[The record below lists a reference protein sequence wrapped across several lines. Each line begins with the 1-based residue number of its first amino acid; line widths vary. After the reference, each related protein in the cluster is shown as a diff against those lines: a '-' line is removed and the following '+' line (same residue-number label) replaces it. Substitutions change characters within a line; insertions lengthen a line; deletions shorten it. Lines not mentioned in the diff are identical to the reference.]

1 MELNKY
7 PKELTKDRESLE
19 ASFVFCLFKNPELFG
34 DYTKLNDG
42 EDETLKTRDGSFYF
56 SLGKQMYLQGYKS
69 FDHVSIYTFLETK
82 PNVKDKFDNLGG
94 YRSVEELKNLVNID
108 NIEAYYDNIIKLNAL
123 MMLHDKGFN
132 VIDNIDMFR
141 NMTSQQVYDWYDY
154 ILNSVEIK
162 NHNES
167 QIESLEIDDKF
178 ISDCNAG
185 EAMGISYGGKCPIL
199 NGMTLGVPLGDL
211 FMFGGHSGVGKA
223 LAVTEPVLTPN
234 GFVPMGEIK
243 IGDLVIGEDG
253 HSHSV
258 TGVFPQGKRT
268 AFKVTFKDGSEV
280 ICDGDHLWK
289 FKLYSDIRRG
299 REWKV
304 KSLHEMMSDYQF
316 KVNNGTYN
324 LYVPVSKPVYDF
336 KKKGDISI
344 PPYSLGLL
352 LGDGCITTH
361 SIQFT
366 SQEKDLVEKLNT
378 EIYDY
383 GYFEQYK
390 DTIQYRFHARIPW
403 HNKLIDDLRKLNLYG
418 KNSHNKF
425 IPKEYLFASYDER
438 LSLLQGLLDT
448 DGSVNKK
455 GAISYT
461 TTSKMLLEDVIFLI
475 RSLGYRC
482 TWHMRDR
489 DDKGINYIIFI
500 KGKTDELFSSN
511 KHKKRYSDRIK
522 LRRIHKYEY
531 LPIIKI
537 EKLQEKQEMQC
548 IMVDSP
554 DHTYLCKDFI
564 VTHNSSFVFEN
575 MILPI
580 TESGTKCCVISN
592 EQRSKDFKYLLL
604 IHILTQELDYW
615 DLTRK
620 KIKQGK
626 FSDEQLEMLNKAK
639 QISKEKYGSI
649 KFIKL
654 FDSNMNRVKQVIKKL
669 SKVGYQ
675 VFLYDTMKSDD
686 EIDGVMWQQLLIQ
699 SRKLFQIASKENIA
713 IICTYQLALH
723 TLNKRF
729 LDASCLSN
737 AKQIKEVFSEMVYM
751 REIWEDEYTDE
762 KFDIK
767 PYRIKKDENGE
778 YSKVKKPITLDE
790 GKKYMVVFLD
800 KTRNDEDKQ
809 QLLYSF
815 NGRYNIW
822 KEIGFARAI
831 NLHE

>member
-82 PNVKDKFDNLGG
+82 PNVKEKFDNLGG
-94 YRSVEELKNLVNID
+94 YRSVEELKNLVNTD
-108 NIEAYYDNIIKLNAL
+108 NTEAYYDNIVKLNAL

-211 FMFGGHSGVGKA
+211 FMFGGYSGVGK
-223 LAVTEPVLTPN
+223 
-234 GFVPMGEIK
+234 
-243 IGDLVIGEDG
+243 
-253 HSHSV
+253 
-258 TGVFPQGKRT
+258 
-268 AFKVTFKDGSEV
+268 
-280 ICDGDHLWK
+280 
-289 FKLYSDIRRG
+289 
-299 REWKV
+299 
-304 KSLHEMMSDYQF
+304 
-316 KVNNGTYN
+316 
-324 LYVPVSKPVYDF
+324 
-336 KKKGDISI
+336 
-344 PPYSLGLL
+344 
-352 LGDGCITTH
+352 
-361 SIQFT
+361 
-366 SQEKDLVEKLNT
+366 
-378 EIYDY
+378 
-383 GYFEQYK
+383 
-390 DTIQYRFHARIPW
+390 
-403 HNKLIDDLRKLNLYG
+403 
-418 KNSHNKF
+418 
-425 IPKEYLFASYDER
+425 
-438 LSLLQGLLDT
+438 
-448 DGSVNKK
+448 
-455 GAISYT
+455 
-461 TTSKMLLEDVIFLI
+461 
-475 RSLGYRC
+475 
-482 TWHMRDR
+482 
-489 DDKGINYIIFI
+489 
-500 KGKTDELFSSN
+500 
-511 KHKKRYSDRIK
+511 
-522 LRRIHKYEY
+522 
-531 LPIIKI
+531 
-537 EKLQEKQEMQC
+537 
-548 IMVDSP
+548 
-554 DHTYLCKDFI
+554 
-564 VTHNSSFVFEN
+564 SSFVFEN

-620 KIKQGK
+620 KLKQGK

-822 KEIGFARAI
+822 KEIGFARAV